1 MHIALEIVKQRSI
14 ESAHE
19 ITIEDVIYLNDNE
32 TIIVYPTTCILQR
45 QEHMGNVL
53 YIFTRYNRMV
63 LDKKSET

>member
-32 TIIVYPTTCILQR
+32 TIIVYPTTFIL
-45 QEHMGNVL
+45 
-53 YIFTRYNRMV
+53 
-63 LDKKSET
+63 